1 MFQENVERF
10 GEILFQNGK
19 CDDNNQS
26 TIFSDEC
33 KVRVPSSAQH
43 MHPLKAVSS
52 PELKEF

>member
-1 MFQENVERF
+1 MERF

-33 KVRVPSSAQH
+33 KVCVPSSAQYNASTESC
-43 MHPLKAVSS
+43 K
-52 PELKEF
+52 FT

>member
-1 MFQENVERF
+1 MERF

-26 TIFSDEC
+26 TICSDEC